1 MQTTLQKKAKKVI
14 DNLPEDKL
22 KVVIDFM
29 GYLQSRERIPNA
41 LTLATF
47 RKSDAGK
54 DLTRHKSVDTFF
66 SEMGL

>member
-1 MQTTLQKKAKKVI
+1 MQTTLKKQAKKVI

-22 KVVIDFM
+22 RVVMDFM
-29 GYLQSRERIPNA
+29 GYLQSREKIPNA

-47 RKSDAGK
+47 RKTDAGK

-66 SEMGL
+66 AEMVP

>member
-1 MQTTLQKKAKKVI
+1 MQTILQKQAKKVI

-22 KVVIDFM
+22 RVVIDFM
-29 GYLQSRERIPNA
+29 GYLQSREKIPNA

-47 RKSDAGK
+47 KKTDAGK
-54 DLTRHKSVDTFF
+54 DLTRHKSVNAFF